1 MDRQSAEQW
10 NARHLNGTRDSV
22 ILRNGETIAAQ
33 TATHAQ
39 LWGELALVTLVGVEG
54 LWTTSALYA
63 DKLAC
68 LPPAQTAVDYCSTQT
83 ECSG

>member
-1 MDRQSAEQW
+1 MERPPPKR
-10 NARHLNGTRDSV
+10 NARQRDP
-22 ILRNGETIAAQ
+22 AQ
-33 TATHAQ
+33 RRDDCGPDRYAPQ
-39 LWGELALVTLVGVEG
+39 LWGELALVTPVGVEG